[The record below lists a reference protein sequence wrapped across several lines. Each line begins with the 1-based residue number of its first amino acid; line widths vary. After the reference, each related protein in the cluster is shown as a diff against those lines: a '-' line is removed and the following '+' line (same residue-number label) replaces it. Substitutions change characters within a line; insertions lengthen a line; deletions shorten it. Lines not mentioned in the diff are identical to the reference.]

1 MVKQLQKKFII
12 SAMTAVTILLVVLI
26 GGINVFNYL
35 TTSGDNDRLMEM
47 LCYNFE
53 TSTIWNGDSN
63 ADNTQPPQ
71 DANDTRQNTATDT
84 DKSSSQDNPDN
95 QNNPDFQPPQDNG
108 TKPPDDKKNG
118 DFGKHDKDA
127 IKSARYAAVALDD
140 KGNIIRT
147 DVTHI
152 SSLTEDE
159 VTAITQALK
168 STASGTGNYNGYLY
182 RISDAKRVSG
192 RVIIL
197 LDNSMQ
203 ISSFFTVL
211 FISVGAGI
219 FGWLLMLLLVI
230 LLSKKTIAPVARS
243 IEKQKQFVTN
253 AGHEIKTPLA
263 IILANTDAMELHNG
277 ENKWSRNIRAQT
289 LRLSGLMQNLLM
301 LAKMDENSAKL
312 PMCGFDISTAAED
325 TVNAFI
331 EPAALKGVMIEQNI
345 QKGLQLNGNR
355 DSIIQLMTVLLDNAV
370 KYTESGGTI
379 RAKLSGNE
387 KNITLSIANTCEP
400 IDHPEKLFDRFYR
413 GDSARTQKN
422 GGYGIGLS
430 VAQAIAELH
439 KGSITAENVS
449 VNADETGTP
458 SPADTDKSTSSM
470 LKFTV
475 KI

>member
-12 SAMTAVTILLVVLI
+12 SAMLAVTILLVVLI

-47 LCYNFE
+47 LCYSFE
-53 TSTIWNGDSN
+53 TSTKWNADTT
-63 ADNTQPPQ
+63 DNTQPPQ
-71 DANDTRQNTATDT
+71 SINGTQQNTAADI
-84 DKSSSQDNPDN
+84 SGS
-95 QNNPDFQPPQDNG
+95 QNNPDFPPQDNG
-108 TKPPDDKKNG
+108 TKPPDDKKNNG
-118 DFGKHDKDA
+118 FGRHDKNAVD
-127 IKSARYAAVALDD
+127 SARYAAVAID
-140 KGNIIRT
+140 KNGNIIRT

-159 VTAITQALK
+159 AAAITEALK
-168 STASGTGNYNGYLY
+168 NNASGTGTYSGFLY
-182 RISDAKRVSG
+182 RISETKRAEG
-192 RVIIL
+192 KVIIL
-197 LDNSMQ
+197 LDNGMQ

-219 FGWLLMLLLVI
+219 FGWLMMLLLVI
-230 LLSKKTIAPVARS
+230 LLSRKTIAPVARS

-277 ENKWSRNIRAQT
+277 ENKWSKNIRAQT

-301 LAKMDENSAKL
+301 LAKMDESSTKL
-312 PMCGFDISTAAED
+312 PMCEFDISTAAED
-325 TVNAFI
+325 TVGAFI
-331 EPAALKGVMIEQNI
+331 EPAALKGIMIEQDI
-345 QKGLQLNGNR
+345 KKGIRLSGNR
-355 DSIIQLMTVLLDNAV
+355 DSIVQLMTVLLDNAV
-370 KYTESGGTI
+370 KYTESGGVI
-379 RAKLSGNE
+379 RAELYGSE

-449 VNADETGTP
+449 AYASESRTDTADKQNTN
-458 SPADTDKSTSSM
+458 M
-470 LKFTV
+470 LMFTV

>member
-12 SAMTAVTILLVVLI
+12 SAMLAVTILLVVLI

-47 LCYNFE
+47 LCYSFE
-53 TSTIWNGDSN
+53 TSTKWNADTT
-63 ADNTQPPQ
+63 DNTQPPQ
-71 DANDTRQNTATDT
+71 SINGTQQNTTGV
-84 DKSSSQDNPDN
+84 SGN
-95 QNNPDFQPPQDNG
+95 QNNPDFPPQDNG
-108 TKPPDDKKNG
+108 TKPPDDKKNNG
-118 DFGKHDKDA
+118 FGRHDKNAVD
-127 IKSARYAAVALDD
+127 SARYAAVAID
-140 KGNIIRT
+140 KNGNIIRT

-159 VTAITQALK
+159 ATAITEALK
-168 STASGTGNYNGYLY
+168 NTAAETGTYSGFQY
-182 RISDAKRVSG
+182 RISETKRAEG
-192 RVIIL
+192 KVIIL
-197 LDNSMQ
+197 LDNGMQ

-219 FGWLLMLLLVI
+219 FGWLMMLLLVI
-230 LLSKKTIAPVARS
+230 LLSRKTIAPVARS

-277 ENKWSRNIRAQT
+277 ENKWSKNIRAQT

-301 LAKMDENSAKL
+301 LAKMDESSTKL
-312 PMCGFDISTAAED
+312 PMCEFDISTAAED
-325 TVNAFI
+325 TVGAFI
-331 EPAALKGVMIEQNI
+331 EPAALKGIMIEQNI
-345 QKGLQLNGNR
+345 KKGIRLSGNR
-355 DSIIQLMTVLLDNAV
+355 DSIVQLMTVLLDNAV
-370 KYTESGGTI
+370 KYTESGGVI
-379 RAKLSGNE
+379 RAELYGNE

-449 VNADETGTP
+449 ATVSESRTDT
-458 SPADTDKSTSSM
+458 TDKQNTNM
-470 LKFTV
+470 LMFTV

>member
-1 MVKQLQKKFII
+1 
-12 SAMTAVTILLVVLI
+12 MTAVTILLVVLI

-47 LCYNFE
+47 LGNSFE
-53 TSTIWNGDSN
+53 ASTMWNGNDTS
-63 ADNTQPPQ
+63 DNTQPPQ
-71 DANDTRQNTATDT
+71 DTNDTQQNTATDT
-84 DKSSSQDNPDN
+84 ATSGN
-95 QNNPDFQPPQDNG
+95 QNDPDFQPPQNNG
-108 TKPPDDKKNG
+108 AKPPDDKKNG

-127 IKSARYAAVALDD
+127 LKSARYAAAALSSD
-140 KGNIIRT
+140 GNILRT

-159 VTAITQALK
+159 VTAITEALK
-168 STASGTGNYNGYLY
+168 NTAEGTGSYNGYLY
-182 RISDAKRVSG
+182 RISNSVRTGG
-192 RVIIL
+192 RIIIL

-230 LLSKKTIAPVARS
+230 LLSKKTITPVARS

-277 ENKWSRNIRAQT
+277 ENKWSKNIRAQT

-301 LAKMDENSAKL
+301 LAKMDESSAKL
-312 PMCGFDISTAAED
+312 TMCGFDISTAAED

-331 EPAALKGVMIEQNI
+331 EPAALKGVMIEQDI
-345 QKGLQLNGNR
+345 QKGLNLNGNR

-387 KNITLSIANTCEP
+387 KNITLSMANTCEP

-430 VAQAIAELH
+430 VAQAIVELH
-439 KGSITAENVS
+439 KGTITAENIT
-449 VNADETGTP
+449 DT
-458 SPADTDKSTSSM
+458 SPDNPDIDTDNM
-470 LKFTV
+470 LMFTV

>member
-12 SAMTAVTILLVVLI
+12 SAMLAVTILLVVLI

-47 LCYNFE
+47 LCYSFE
-53 TSTIWNGDSN
+53 TSTKWNADTT
-63 ADNTQPPQ
+63 DNTQPPQ
-71 DANDTRQNTATDT
+71 SINGTQQNTAADI
-84 DKSSSQDNPDN
+84 SGN
-95 QNNPDFQPPQDNG
+95 QNNPDFPPQDNG
-108 TKPPDDKKNG
+108 TKPPDDKKNNG
-118 DFGKHDKDA
+118 FGRHDKNAVD
-127 IKSARYAAVALDD
+127 SARYAAVAID
-140 KGNIIRT
+140 KNGNIIRT

-152 SSLTEDE
+152 SSLTEE
-159 VTAITQALK
+159 EATAITEALK
-168 STASGTGNYNGYLY
+168 NTASGTGTYSGFLY
-182 RISDAKRVSG
+182 RISETKRAEG
-192 RVIIL
+192 KVIIL
-197 LDNSMQ
+197 LDNGMQ

-219 FGWLLMLLLVI
+219 FGWLMMLLLVI
-230 LLSKKTIAPVARS
+230 LLSRKTIAPVARS

-277 ENKWSRNIRAQT
+277 ENKWSKNIRAQT

-301 LAKMDENSAKL
+301 LAKMDESSTKL
-312 PMCGFDISTAAED
+312 PMCEFDISTAAED
-325 TVNAFI
+325 TVGAFI
-331 EPAALKGVMIEQNI
+331 EPAALKGIMIEQNI
-345 QKGLQLNGNR
+345 KKGIRLSGNR
-355 DSIIQLMTVLLDNAV
+355 DSIVQLMTVLLDNAV
-370 KYTESGGTI
+370 KYTESGGVI
-379 RAKLSGNE
+379 RAELYGNE

-449 VNADETGTP
+449 ATVSESHTDT
-458 SPADTDKSTSSM
+458 TDKQNTNM
-470 LKFTV
+470 LMFTV

>member
-12 SAMTAVTILLVVLI
+12 SAMLAVTILLVVLI

-35 TTSGDNDRLMEM
+35 TTSNDNDRLMEM
-47 LCYNFE
+47 LGNSFE
-53 TSTIWNGDSN
+53 NSTMWNADTT
-63 ADNTQPPQ
+63 DNTQPPQ
-71 DANDTRQNTATDT
+71 SITGTQQNTADA
-84 DKSSSQDNPDN
+84 SGN
-95 QNNPDFQPPQDNG
+95 QNDTGFPPQDNG
-108 TKPPDDKKNG
+108 TKPPDDKKNNG
-118 DFGKHDKDA
+118 FGRHDKNALD
-127 IKSARYAAVALDD
+127 SARYAAVAID
-140 KGNIIRT
+140 KNGNIIRT

-159 VTAITQALK
+159 ATAITEALK
-168 STASGTGNYNGYLY
+168 NSASGTGAYSGYLY
-182 RISDAKRVSG
+182 RISDTRTGG
-192 RVIIL
+192 RIIIL
-197 LDNSMQ
+197 LDNGMQ

-277 ENKWSRNIRAQT
+277 ENKWSKNIRAQT

-301 LAKMDENSAKL
+301 LAKMDESSAKL
-312 PMCGFDISTAAED
+312 PMCEFDISTAAED
-325 TVNAFI
+325 TVSAFI
-331 EPAALKGVMIEQNI
+331 EPAALKGVMIEQDI

-355 DSIIQLMTVLLDNAV
+355 DSMVQLMTVLLDNAV
-370 KYTESGGTI
+370 KYTVSGGMI

-439 KGSITAENVS
+439 KGSITAENIADVS
-449 VNADETGTP
+449 PNNPDI
-458 SPADTDKSTSSM
+458 DTM
-470 LKFTV
+470 IMFTV

>member
-12 SAMTAVTILLVVLI
+12 SAMLAVTILLVVLI

-47 LCYNFE
+47 LCYSFE
-53 TSTIWNGDSN
+53 TSTKWNADTT
-63 ADNTQPPQ
+63 DNTQPPQ
-71 DANDTRQNTATDT
+71 SINGTQQNTTGV
-84 DKSSSQDNPDN
+84 SGN
-95 QNNPDFQPPQDNG
+95 QNNPDFPPQDNG
-108 TKPPDDKKNG
+108 TKPPDDKKNNG
-118 DFGKHDKDA
+118 FGRHDKNAVD
-127 IKSARYAAVALDD
+127 SARYAAVAID
-140 KGNIIRT
+140 KNGNIIRT

-159 VTAITQALK
+159 ATAITEALK
-168 STASGTGNYNGYLY
+168 NTAAGTGTYSGFQY
-182 RISDAKRVSG
+182 RISETKRAEG
-192 RVIIL
+192 KVIIL
-197 LDNSMQ
+197 LDNGMQ

-219 FGWLLMLLLVI
+219 FGWLMMLLLVI
-230 LLSKKTIAPVARS
+230 LLSRKTIAPVARS

-277 ENKWSRNIRAQT
+277 ENKWSKNIRAQT

-301 LAKMDENSAKL
+301 LAKMDESSTKL
-312 PMCGFDISTAAED
+312 PMCEFDISTAAED
-325 TVNAFI
+325 TVGAFI
-331 EPAALKGVMIEQNI
+331 EPAALKGIMIEQDI
-345 QKGLQLNGNR
+345 KKGIRLSGNR
-355 DSIIQLMTVLLDNAV
+355 DSIVQLMTVLLDNAV
-370 KYTESGGTI
+370 KYTESGGVI
-379 RAKLSGNE
+379 RAELYGNE

-430 VAQAIAELH
+430 VAQAIAELR

-449 VNADETGTP
+449 ATVSESRTDT
-458 SPADTDKSTSSM
+458 TDKQNTNM
-470 LKFTV
+470 LMFTV

>member
-12 SAMTAVTILLVVLI
+12 SAMLAVTILLVVLI

-35 TTSGDNDRLMEM
+35 TTSNDNDRLMEM
-47 LCYNFE
+47 LGNSFE
-53 TSTIWNGDSN
+53 NSTMRN
-63 ADNTQPPQ
+63 ADTTDNTQPPQ
-71 DANDTRQNTATDT
+71 SITGTQQNTADA
-84 DKSSSQDNPDN
+84 SGN
-95 QNNPDFQPPQDNG
+95 QNDTGFPPQDNG
-108 TKPPDDKKNG
+108 TKPPDDKKNNG
-118 DFGKHDKDA
+118 FGRHDKNAVD
-127 IKSARYAAVALDD
+127 SARYAAVAID
-140 KGNIIRT
+140 KNGNIIRT

-152 SSLTEDE
+152 SSLTEE
-159 VTAITQALK
+159 EATAITEALK
-168 STASGTGNYNGYLY
+168 NTASGTGSYSGYLY
-182 RISDAKRVSG
+182 RISDTRTGG
-192 RVIIL
+192 RIIIL
-197 LDNSMQ
+197 LDNGMQ

-277 ENKWSRNIRAQT
+277 ENKWSKNIRAQT

-312 PMCGFDISTAAED
+312 PMCSFDISTAAED
-325 TVNAFI
+325 TVSAFI
-331 EPAALKGVMIEQNI
+331 EPAALKGVMIEQDI

-355 DSIIQLMTVLLDNAV
+355 DSIVQLMTVLLDNAV
-370 KYTESGGTI
+370 KYTVSGGMI

-430 VAQAIAELH
+430 VALAIAELH
-439 KGSITAENVS
+439 KGTITAENVS
-449 VNADETGTP
+449 VNTDETDTNY
-458 SPADTDKSTSSM
+458 PADADKSTSNLLM
-470 LKFTV
+470 FTFRL
-475 KI
+475 

>member
-12 SAMTAVTILLVVLI
+12 SAMLAVTILLVVLI

-47 LCYNFE
+47 LCYSFE
-53 TSTIWNGDSN
+53 TSTKWN
-63 ADNTQPPQ
+63 ADTTDNAQPPQ
-71 DANDTRQNTATDT
+71 SINGTHQNTTDA
-84 DKSSSQDNPDN
+84 SGS
-95 QNNPDFQPPQDNG
+95 QNNPDFPPQDNG
-108 TKPPDDKKNG
+108 TKPPDDKKNNS
-118 DFGKHDKDA
+118 FGRHDKNAVD
-127 IKSARYAAVALDD
+127 SARYAAVAID
-140 KGNIIRT
+140 KNGNIIRT

-159 VTAITQALK
+159 ATAITEALK
-168 STASGTGNYNGYLY
+168 NTAAGTGTYSGFQY
-182 RISDAKRVSG
+182 RISETKRAEG
-192 RVIIL
+192 KVIIL
-197 LDNSMQ
+197 LDNGMQ

-219 FGWLLMLLLVI
+219 FGWLMMLLLVI
-230 LLSKKTIAPVARS
+230 LLSRKTIAPVARS

-277 ENKWSRNIRAQT
+277 ENKWSKNIRAQT

-301 LAKMDENSAKL
+301 LAKMDESSTKL
-312 PMCGFDISTAAED
+312 PMCEFDISTAAED
-325 TVNAFI
+325 TVGAFI
-331 EPAALKGVMIEQNI
+331 EPAALKGIMIEQNI
-345 QKGLQLNGNR
+345 KKGIRLSGNR
-355 DSIIQLMTVLLDNAV
+355 DSIVQLMTVLLDNAV
-370 KYTESGGTI
+370 KYTESGGVI
-379 RAKLSGNE
+379 RAELYGNE

-449 VNADETGTP
+449 ASASESRTDTADKQNTN
-458 SPADTDKSTSSM
+458 M
-470 LKFTV
+470 LMFTV

>member
-12 SAMTAVTILLVVLI
+12 SAMLAVTILLVVLI

-47 LCYNFE
+47 LCYSFE
-53 TSTIWNGDSN
+53 TSTKWNADTT
-63 ADNTQPPQ
+63 DNTQPPQ
-71 DANDTRQNTATDT
+71 SINGTQQNTAADI
-84 DKSSSQDNPDN
+84 SGS
-95 QNNPDFQPPQDNG
+95 QNNPDFPPQDNG
-108 TKPPDDKKNG
+108 IKPPDDKKNNG
-118 DFGKHDKDA
+118 FGRHDKNAVD
-127 IKSARYAAVALDD
+127 SARYAAVAID
-140 KGNIIRT
+140 KNGNIIRT

-152 SSLTEDE
+152 SSLTEE
-159 VTAITQALK
+159 EAAAITEALK
-168 STASGTGNYNGYLY
+168 NTASGTGTYSGFQY
-182 RISDAKRVSG
+182 RISETKRAEG
-192 RVIIL
+192 KVIIL

-219 FGWLLMLLLVI
+219 FGWLMMLLLVI
-230 LLSKKTIAPVARS
+230 LLSRKTIAPVARS

-277 ENKWSRNIRAQT
+277 ENKWSKNIRAQT

-301 LAKMDENSAKL
+301 LAKMDESSTKL
-312 PMCGFDISTAAED
+312 PMCEFDISTAAED
-325 TVNAFI
+325 TVGAFI
-331 EPAALKGVMIEQNI
+331 EPAALKDIMIEQDI
-345 QKGLQLNGNR
+345 KKGIRLSGNR
-355 DSIIQLMTVLLDNAV
+355 DSIVQLMTVLLDNAV
-370 KYTESGGTI
+370 KYTESGGVI
-379 RAKLSGNE
+379 RAELYGSE

-449 VNADETGTP
+449 ATASESRTDT
-458 SPADTDKSTSSM
+458 TDKQNTNM
-470 LKFTV
+470 LMFTV

>member
-35 TTSGDNDRLMEM
+35 TTSNDNDRLMEM
-47 LCYNFE
+47 LCYSFE
-53 TSTIWNGDSN
+53 TSTKWNADTT
-63 ADNTQPPQ
+63 DNTQPTQ
-71 DANDTRQNTATDT
+71 SINGTQQNTTDASGNQNDT
-84 DKSSSQDNPDN
+84 
-95 QNNPDFQPPQDNG
+95 DFPPQDNG
-108 TKPPDDKKNG
+108 TKPPDDKKNNG
-118 DFGKHDKDA
+118 FGRHDKNAVD
-127 IKSARYAAVALDD
+127 SARYAAVAID
-140 KGNIIRT
+140 KNGNIIRT

-152 SSLTEDE
+152 SSLTEE
-159 VTAITQALK
+159 EATAITEALK
-168 STASGTGNYNGYLY
+168 NTTSGTGTYSGFLY
-182 RISDAKRVSG
+182 RISEAKRAEG
-192 RVIIL
+192 KVIIL
-197 LDNSMQ
+197 LDNGMQ

-219 FGWLLMLLLVI
+219 FGWLMMLLLVI
-230 LLSKKTIAPVARS
+230 LLSRKTIAPVARS

-277 ENKWSRNIRAQT
+277 ENKWSKNIRAQT

-301 LAKMDENSAKL
+301 LAKMDESSTKL
-312 PMCGFDISTAAED
+312 PMCEFDISTAAED
-325 TVNAFI
+325 TVGAFI
-331 EPAALKGVMIEQNI
+331 EPAALKGIMIEQDI
-345 QKGLQLNGNR
+345 KKGIRLSGNR
-355 DSIIQLMTVLLDNAV
+355 DSIVQLMTVLLDNAV
-370 KYTESGGTI
+370 KYTESGGVI
-379 RAKLSGNE
+379 RAGLYGSE

-449 VNADETGTP
+449 ASATE
-458 SPADTDKSTSSM
+458 SRADTTDKQNTNM
-470 LKFTV
+470 LMFTV

>member
-12 SAMTAVTILLVVLI
+12 SAMLAVTILLVVLI

-47 LCYNFE
+47 LCYSFE
-53 TSTIWNGDSN
+53 TSTKWNADTT
-63 ADNTQPPQ
+63 DNTQPPQ
-71 DANDTRQNTATDT
+71 SINGTQQNTAADI
-84 DKSSSQDNPDN
+84 SGS
-95 QNNPDFQPPQDNG
+95 QNNPDFPPQDNG
-108 TKPPDDKKNG
+108 TKPPDDKKNNG
-118 DFGKHDKDA
+118 FGRHDKNAVD
-127 IKSARYAAVALDD
+127 SARYAAVAID
-140 KGNIIRT
+140 KNGNIIRT

-159 VTAITQALK
+159 AAAITEALK
-168 STASGTGNYNGYLY
+168 NNASGTGTYSGFLY
-182 RISDAKRVSG
+182 RISETKRAEG
-192 RVIIL
+192 KVIIL
-197 LDNSMQ
+197 LDNGMQ

-219 FGWLLMLLLVI
+219 FGWLMMLLLVI
-230 LLSKKTIAPVARS
+230 LLSRKTIAPVARS

-277 ENKWSRNIRAQT
+277 ENKWSKNIRAQT

-301 LAKMDENSAKL
+301 LAKMDESSTKL
-312 PMCGFDISTAAED
+312 PMCEFDISTAAED
-325 TVNAFI
+325 TVGAFI
-331 EPAALKGVMIEQNI
+331 EPAALKGIMIEQDI
-345 QKGLQLNGNR
+345 KKGIRLSGNR
-355 DSIIQLMTVLLDNAV
+355 GSIVQLMTVLLDNAV
-370 KYTESGGTI
+370 KYTESGGVI
-379 RAKLSGNE
+379 RAELYGSE

-449 VNADETGTP
+449 ASASESRTDTADKQNTN
-458 SPADTDKSTSSM
+458 M
-470 LKFTV
+470 LMFTV

>member
-12 SAMTAVTILLVVLI
+12 SAMLAVTILLVVLI

-47 LCYNFE
+47 LCYSFE
-53 TSTIWNGDSN
+53 TSTKWNIDTT
-63 ADNTQPPQ
+63 DNTQPPQ
-71 DANDTRQNTATDT
+71 SINGTQQNTADA
-84 DKSSSQDNPDN
+84 SGN
-95 QNNPDFQPPQDNG
+95 QNNPDFPPQDNG
-108 TKPPDDKKNG
+108 TKPPDDKKNNG
-118 DFGKHDKDA
+118 FGRHDKNAVD
-127 IKSARYAAVALDD
+127 SARYAAVAID
-140 KGNIIRT
+140 KNGNIIRT

-159 VTAITQALK
+159 VTAITEALK
-168 STASGTGNYNGYLY
+168 NTASGTGTYSGFLY
-182 RISDAKRVSG
+182 RISETKRAEG
-192 RVIIL
+192 KVIIL
-197 LDNSMQ
+197 LDNGMQ

-219 FGWLLMLLLVI
+219 FGWLMMLLLVI
-230 LLSKKTIAPVARS
+230 LLSRKTIAPVARS

-277 ENKWSRNIRAQT
+277 ENKWSKNIRAQT

-301 LAKMDENSAKL
+301 LAKMDESSTKL
-312 PMCGFDISTAAED
+312 PMCEFDISTAAED
-325 TVNAFI
+325 TVGAFI
-331 EPAALKGVMIEQNI
+331 EPAALKGIMIEQNI
-345 QKGLQLNGNR
+345 KKGIRLSGNR
-355 DSIIQLMTVLLDNAV
+355 DSIVQLMTVLLDNAV
-370 KYTESGGTI
+370 KYTESGGVI
-379 RAKLSGNE
+379 RAELYGSE

-449 VNADETGTP
+449 ASATEPRTDTADKQNTN
-458 SPADTDKSTSSM
+458 M
-470 LKFTV
+470 LMFTV

>member
-47 LCYNFE
+47 LCYSFE
-53 TSTIWNGDSN
+53 SSTMWNGDSTS
-63 ADNTQPPQ
+63 DSTQPPQ
-71 DANDTRQNTATDT
+71 DLSGTQQNTADTDT
-84 DKSSSQDNPDN
+84 SDVQDNPDN
-95 QNNPDFQPPQDNG
+95 QGSPDVQPPQDDG

-127 IKSARYAAVALDD
+127 VKSARYAAIALDGD
-140 KGNIIRT
+140 GNIIRT

-159 VTAITQALK
+159 VTAIAQTLK
-168 STASGTGNYNGYLY
+168 DTASGTGSYNGYLY

-192 RVIIL
+192 KVIIL
-197 LDNSMQ
+197 LDNGMQ

-277 ENKWSRNIRAQT
+277 ENKWSKNIRAQT

-301 LAKMDENSAKL
+301 LAKMDESSAKL
-312 PMCGFDISTAAED
+312 PMCSFDISTAADD

-331 EPAALKGVMIEQNI
+331 EPAALKGVMIEQDI
-345 QKGLQLNGNR
+345 QKGLNLNGNR

-370 KYTESGGTI
+370 KYTESGGI
-379 RAKLSGNE
+379 IKAKLSGNE

-439 KGSITAENVS
+439 KGTITAENIPVS
-449 VNADETGTP
+449 TETDP
-458 SPADTDKSTSSM
+458 SSPAGSADKSSSNM
-470 LKFTV
+470 LMFTV

>member
-35 TTSGDNDRLMEM
+35 TTSNDNDRLMEM
-47 LCYNFE
+47 LCYSFE
-53 TSTIWNGDSN
+53 TSTKWNAN
-63 ADNTQPPQ
+63 ITDNTQPPQ
-71 DANDTRQNTATDT
+71 SINSTQQNTTDATGNQNDTG
-84 DKSSSQDNPDN
+84 
-95 QNNPDFQPPQDNG
+95 FVPQDNG
-108 TKPPDDKKNG
+108 TKPPDDKKNNG
-118 DFGKHDKDA
+118 FGRHDKTAVD
-127 IKSARYAAVALDD
+127 SARYAAVAID
-140 KGNIIRT
+140 KNGNIIRT

-152 SSLTEDE
+152 SSLTEE
-159 VTAITQALK
+159 EATAITEALK
-168 STASGTGNYNGYLY
+168 NTASGTGTYNGFLY
-182 RISDAKRVSG
+182 RISETKRADG
-192 RVIIL
+192 KVIIL
-197 LDNSMQ
+197 LDNGMQ

-211 FISVGAGI
+211 FISAGAGI

-301 LAKMDENSAKL
+301 LAKMDESSAKL
-312 PMCGFDISTAAED
+312 PMCSFDISTAAED

-331 EPAALKGVMIEQNI
+331 EPAALKGVMIEQDI

-355 DSIIQLMTVLLDNAV
+355 DSIVQLMTVLLDNAV

-379 RAKLSGNE
+379 SAKLSGND
-387 KNITLSIANTCEP
+387 KNIALSIANTCEP

-439 KGSITAENVS
+439 KGTITAENI
-449 VNADETGTP
+449 TGT
-458 SPADTDKSTSSM
+458 SPDNPDINTDNM
-470 LKFTV
+470 LMFTV

>member
-12 SAMTAVTILLVVLI
+12 SAMLAVTILLVVLI

-35 TTSGDNDRLMEM
+35 TTSNDNDRLMEM
-47 LCYNFE
+47 LCYSFE
-53 TSTIWNGDSN
+53 TSTKWNADTT
-63 ADNTQPPQ
+63 DNTQSPQ
-71 DANDTRQNTATDT
+71 SINGTQKNTAADI
-84 DKSSSQDNPDN
+84 SGS
-95 QNNPDFQPPQDNG
+95 QNNPDFPPQDNG
-108 TKPPDDKKNG
+108 TKPPDDKKNNG
-118 DFGKHDKDA
+118 FGRHDKNAVD
-127 IKSARYAAVALDD
+127 SARYAAVAID
-140 KGNIIRT
+140 KNGNIIRT

-159 VTAITQALK
+159 VTAITEALK
-168 STASGTGNYNGYLY
+168 NTASGTGTYSGFLY
-182 RISDAKRVSG
+182 RISETKRAEG
-192 RVIIL
+192 KVIIL
-197 LDNSMQ
+197 LDNGMQ

-277 ENKWSRNIRAQT
+277 ENKWSKNIRAQT

-301 LAKMDENSAKL
+301 LAKMDESSAKL
-312 PMCGFDISTAAED
+312 PMCSFDISTAAED

-331 EPAALKGVMIEQNI
+331 EPAALKGVMIEQDI

-355 DSIIQLMTVLLDNAV
+355 DSIVQLMTVLLDNAV
-370 KYTESGGTI
+370 KYTESGGMI
-379 RAKLSGNE
+379 RAKLSGND
-387 KNITLSIANTCEP
+387 KNIALSIANTCEP

-439 KGSITAENVS
+439 KGTITAENIT
-449 VNADETGTP
+449 DT
-458 SPADTDKSTSSM
+458 SPDNPDINTDNM
-470 LKFTV
+470 LMFTV

>member
-35 TTSGDNDRLMEM
+35 TTSGDNDKLMEM
-47 LCYNFE
+47 LCYSFE
-53 TSTIWNGDSN
+53 TSTMWNGDSVS
-63 ADNTQPPQ
+63 DNTRPPQ
-71 DANDTRQNTATDT
+71 DD
-84 DKSSSQDNPDN
+84 
-95 QNNPDFQPPQDNG
+95 G

-127 IKSARYAAVALDD
+127 VKSARYAAIALDGN
-140 KGNIIRT
+140 GNITRT

-159 VTAITQALK
+159 VTSIAQTLK
-168 STASGTGNYNGYLY
+168 DTASGTGSYNGYLY
-182 RISDAKRVSG
+182 RISDTKRVNG
-192 RVIIL
+192 KVIIL
-197 LDNSMQ
+197 LDNGMQ

-277 ENKWSRNIRAQT
+277 ENKWSKNIRAQT

-312 PMCGFDISTAAED
+312 PMCSFDISTAADD

-331 EPAALKGVMIEQNI
+331 EPAALKGVMIEQDI
-345 QKGLQLNGNR
+345 QKDLSLNGNR

-370 KYTESGGTI
+370 KYTESGGI
-379 RAKLSGNE
+379 IKAKLSGNE

-439 KGSITAENVS
+439 KGTITAENIHIS
-449 VNADETGTP
+449 TQ
-458 SPADTDKSTSSM
+458 TDLTSSAGSVGRSSSNM
-470 LKFTV
+470 LMFTV

>member
-12 SAMTAVTILLVVLI
+12 SAMLAVTILLVVLI

-47 LCYNFE
+47 LCYSFE
-53 TSTIWNGDSN
+53 TSTKWNADTT
-63 ADNTQPPQ
+63 DNTQPPQ
-71 DANDTRQNTATDT
+71 SINGTQQNTTGV
-84 DKSSSQDNPDN
+84 SGN
-95 QNNPDFQPPQDNG
+95 QNNPDFPPQDNG
-108 TKPPDDKKNG
+108 TKPPDDKKNNG
-118 DFGKHDKDA
+118 FGRHDKNAVD
-127 IKSARYAAVALDD
+127 SARYAAVAID
-140 KGNIIRT
+140 KNGNIIRT

-159 VTAITQALK
+159 ATAITEALK
-168 STASGTGNYNGYLY
+168 NTAAGTGTYSGFLY
-182 RISDAKRVSG
+182 RISETKRAEG
-192 RVIIL
+192 KVIIL
-197 LDNSMQ
+197 LDNGMQ

-219 FGWLLMLLLVI
+219 FGWLMMLLLVI
-230 LLSKKTIAPVARS
+230 LLSRKTIAPVARS

-277 ENKWSRNIRAQT
+277 ENKWSKNIRAQT

-301 LAKMDENSAKL
+301 LAKMDESSTKL
-312 PMCGFDISTAAED
+312 PMCEFDISTAAED
-325 TVNAFI
+325 TVSAFI
-331 EPAALKGVMIEQNI
+331 EPAALKGIMIEQNTK
-345 QKGLQLNGNR
+345 KGIRLSGNR
-355 DSIIQLMTVLLDNAV
+355 DSIVQLMTVLLDNAV
-370 KYTESGGTI
+370 KYTESGGVI
-379 RAKLSGNE
+379 RAELYGSE

-449 VNADETGTP
+449 ATASEAHTDT
-458 SPADTDKSTSSM
+458 TDKQNTNM
-470 LKFTV
+470 LMFTI

>member
-12 SAMTAVTILLVVLI
+12 SAMLAVTILLVVLI

-47 LCYNFE
+47 LCYSFE
-53 TSTIWNGDSN
+53 TSTKWNADTT
-63 ADNTQPPQ
+63 DNTQPPQ
-71 DANDTRQNTATDT
+71 SINGTQQNTTDA
-84 DKSSSQDNPDN
+84 SGN
-95 QNNPDFQPPQDNG
+95 QNNPDFPPQDNG
-108 TKPPDDKKNG
+108 TKPPDDKKNNG
-118 DFGKHDKDA
+118 FGRHDKNAVD
-127 IKSARYAAVALDD
+127 SARYAAVAID
-140 KGNIIRT
+140 KNGNIIST

-152 SSLTEDE
+152 SSLTEE
-159 VTAITQALK
+159 EATAITEALK
-168 STASGTGNYNGYLY
+168 NTASGTGTYSGFQY
-182 RISDAKRVSG
+182 RISETKRAEG
-192 RVIIL
+192 KVIIL
-197 LDNSMQ
+197 LDNGMQ

-219 FGWLLMLLLVI
+219 FGWLMMLLLVI
-230 LLSKKTIAPVARS
+230 LLSRKTIAPVARS

-277 ENKWSRNIRAQT
+277 ENKWSKNIRAQT

-301 LAKMDENSAKL
+301 LAKMDESSTKL
-312 PMCGFDISTAAED
+312 PMCEFDISTAAED
-325 TVNAFI
+325 TVGAFI
-331 EPAALKGVMIEQNI
+331 EPAALKGIMIEQDI
-345 QKGLQLNGNR
+345 KKGIRLSGNR
-355 DSIIQLMTVLLDNAV
+355 DSIVQLMTVLLDNAV
-370 KYTESGGTI
+370 KYTESGGVI
-379 RAKLSGNE
+379 RAELYGSE

-449 VNADETGTP
+449 ASASESRT
-458 SPADTDKSTSSM
+458 DTTNKQNTNM
-470 LKFTV
+470 LMFTV

>member
-12 SAMTAVTILLVVLI
+12 SAMLAVTILLVVLI
-26 GGINVFNYL
+26 GGINIFNHL
-35 TTSGDNDRLMEM
+35 TTSNDNDRLMEM
-47 LCYNFE
+47 LGNSFE
-53 TSTIWNGDSN
+53 NSTMWNADTT
-63 ADNTQPPQ
+63 DNTQPPQ
-71 DANDTRQNTATDT
+71 RITGTQQNTADA
-84 DKSSSQDNPDN
+84 SGN
-95 QNNPDFQPPQDNG
+95 QNDTGFPPQDDG
-108 TKPPDDKKNG
+108 TKPPDDKKNNG
-118 DFGKHDKDA
+118 FGRHDKNA
-127 IKSARYAAVALDD
+127 VNSARYAAVAID
-140 KGNIIRT
+140 KNGNIIRT

-159 VTAITQALK
+159 ATAITEALK
-168 STASGTGNYNGYLY
+168 NNASGTGAYSGYLY
-182 RISDAKRVSG
+182 RISDTRTGG
-192 RVIIL
+192 RIIIL
-197 LDNSMQ
+197 LDNGMQ

-277 ENKWSRNIRAQT
+277 ENKWSKNIRAQT

-301 LAKMDENSAKL
+301 LAKMDESSAKL
-312 PMCGFDISTAAED
+312 PMCEFDISTAAED
-325 TVNAFI
+325 TVSAFI
-331 EPAALKGVMIEQNI
+331 EPAALKGVMIEQDI

-355 DSIIQLMTVLLDNAV
+355 DSMVQLMTVLLDNAV
-370 KYTESGGTI
+370 KYTVSGGMI

-430 VAQAIAELH
+430 VALAIAELH
-439 KGSITAENVS
+439 KGSITAENITDVS
-449 VNADETGTP
+449 PNNPDI
-458 SPADTDKSTSSM
+458 DTM
-470 LKFTV
+470 IMFTV

>member
-12 SAMTAVTILLVVLI
+12 SAMLAVTILLVVLI

-47 LCYNFE
+47 LCYSFE
-53 TSTIWNGDSN
+53 TSTKWNADTT
-63 ADNTQPPQ
+63 DNTQPPQ
-71 DANDTRQNTATDT
+71 SINGTQQNTADA
-84 DKSSSQDNPDN
+84 SGN
-95 QNNPDFQPPQDNG
+95 QNNPDFPPQDNG
-108 TKPPDDKKNG
+108 TKPPDDKKNNG
-118 DFGKHDKDA
+118 FGRHDKNAVD
-127 IKSARYAAVALDD
+127 SARYAAVAID
-140 KGNIIRT
+140 KNGNIIRT

-159 VTAITQALK
+159 AAAITEALK
-168 STASGTGNYNGYLY
+168 NTASGTGTYSGFLY
-182 RISDAKRVSG
+182 RISETKRAEG
-192 RVIIL
+192 KVIIL
-197 LDNSMQ
+197 LDNGMQ

-219 FGWLLMLLLVI
+219 FGWLMMLLLVI
-230 LLSKKTIAPVARS
+230 LLSRKTIAPVARS

-277 ENKWSRNIRAQT
+277 ENKWSKNIRAQT

-301 LAKMDENSAKL
+301 LAKMDESSTKL
-312 PMCGFDISTAAED
+312 PMCEFDISTAAED
-325 TVNAFI
+325 TVSAFI
-331 EPAALKGVMIEQNI
+331 EPAALKGIMIEQNI
-345 QKGLQLNGNR
+345 KKGIRLSGNR
-355 DSIIQLMTVLLDNAV
+355 DSIVQLMTVLLDNAV
-370 KYTESGGTI
+370 KYTESGGVI
-379 RAKLSGNE
+379 RAELYGNE

-400 IDHPEKLFDRFYR
+400 VDHPEKLFDRFYR

-449 VNADETGTP
+449 ATASEAHTDT
-458 SPADTDKSTSSM
+458 TDKQNTNM
-470 LKFTV
+470 LMFTI

>member
-12 SAMTAVTILLVVLI
+12 SAMLAVTILLVVLI

-35 TTSGDNDRLMEM
+35 TTSNDNDRLMEM
-47 LCYNFE
+47 LCYSFE
-53 TSTIWNGDSN
+53 TSTKWNADTT
-63 ADNTQPPQ
+63 DNTQPPQ
-71 DANDTRQNTATDT
+71 SINDTQKNTAADM
-84 DKSSSQDNPDN
+84 SGS
-95 QNNPDFQPPQDNG
+95 QNNPDFPPQDNG
-108 TKPPDDKKNG
+108 TKPPDDKKNNG
-118 DFGKHDKDA
+118 FGRHDKNAVD
-127 IKSARYAAVALDD
+127 SARYAAVAID
-140 KGNIIRT
+140 KNGNIIRT

-159 VTAITQALK
+159 ATAITEALK
-168 STASGTGNYNGYLY
+168 NNAPGTGTYSGFVY
-182 RISDAKRVSG
+182 RISETKRAEG
-192 RVIIL
+192 KVIIL
-197 LDNSMQ
+197 LDNGMQ

-277 ENKWSRNIRAQT
+277 ENKWSKNIRAQT

-301 LAKMDENSAKL
+301 LAKMDESSAKL
-312 PMCGFDISTAAED
+312 PMCSFDISTAAED

-331 EPAALKGVMIEQNI
+331 EPAALKGVMIEQDI

-355 DSIIQLMTVLLDNAV
+355 DSIVQLMTVLLDNAV
-370 KYTESGGTI
+370 KYTESGGMI
-379 RAKLSGNE
+379 RAKLSGND
-387 KNITLSIANTCEP
+387 KNIALSIANTCEP

-449 VNADETGTP
+449 ATASESRTDT
-458 SPADTDKSTSSM
+458 TDKQNTNM
-470 LKFTV
+470 LMFTFR
-475 KI
+475 I

>member
-12 SAMTAVTILLVVLI
+12 SAMLAVTILLVVLI

-47 LCYNFE
+47 LCYSFE
-53 TSTIWNGDSN
+53 TSTKWN
-63 ADNTQPPQ
+63 ADTT
-71 DANDTRQNTATDT
+71 DA
-84 DKSSSQDNPDN
+84 SGN
-95 QNNPDFQPPQDNG
+95 QNNPDFPPQDNG
-108 TKPPDDKKNG
+108 TKPPDDKKNNG
-118 DFGKHDKDA
+118 FGRHDKNAVD
-127 IKSARYAAVALDD
+127 SARYAAVAID
-140 KGNIIRT
+140 KNGNIIRT

-152 SSLTEDE
+152 SSLTEE
-159 VTAITQALK
+159 EATAITEALK
-168 STASGTGNYNGYLY
+168 NTASGTGTYSGFQY
-182 RISDAKRVSG
+182 RISETKRAEG
-192 RVIIL
+192 KVIIL
-197 LDNSMQ
+197 LDNGMQ

-219 FGWLLMLLLVI
+219 FGWLMMLLLVI
-230 LLSKKTIAPVARS
+230 LLSRKTIAPVARS

-277 ENKWSRNIRAQT
+277 ENKWSKNIRAQT

-301 LAKMDENSAKL
+301 LAKMDESSTKL
-312 PMCGFDISTAAED
+312 PMCEFDISTAAED
-325 TVNAFI
+325 TVGAFI
-331 EPAALKGVMIEQNI
+331 EPAALKGIMIEQNI
-345 QKGLQLNGNR
+345 KKGIRLSGNR
-355 DSIIQLMTVLLDNAV
+355 DSIVQLMTVLLDNAV
-370 KYTESGGTI
+370 KYTESGGVI
-379 RAKLSGNE
+379 RAELYGSE

-439 KGSITAENVS
+439 KGSMTAENVS
-449 VNADETGTP
+449 ASATEPRTDTADKQNTN
-458 SPADTDKSTSSM
+458 M
-470 LKFTV
+470 LMFTV

>member
-12 SAMTAVTILLVVLI
+12 SAMLAVTILLVVLI

-35 TTSGDNDRLMEM
+35 TTSNDNDRLMEM
-47 LCYNFE
+47 LCYSFE
-53 TSTIWNGDSN
+53 TSTKWNADTT
-63 ADNTQPPQ
+63 DNTQSPQ
-71 DANDTRQNTATDT
+71 SINGTQKNTAADI
-84 DKSSSQDNPDN
+84 SGS
-95 QNNPDFQPPQDNG
+95 QNNPDFPPQDNG
-108 TKPPDDKKNG
+108 TKPPDDKKNNG
-118 DFGKHDKDA
+118 IGRHDKNAVD
-127 IKSARYAAVALDD
+127 SARYAAVAID
-140 KGNIIRT
+140 KNGNIIRT

-159 VTAITQALK
+159 VTAITEALK
-168 STASGTGNYNGYLY
+168 NTASGTGTYSGFLY
-182 RISDAKRVSG
+182 RISETKRAEG
-192 RVIIL
+192 KVIIL
-197 LDNSMQ
+197 LDNGMQ

-277 ENKWSRNIRAQT
+277 ENKWSKNIRAQT

-301 LAKMDENSAKL
+301 LAKMDESSAKL
-312 PMCGFDISTAAED
+312 PMCSFDISTAAED

-331 EPAALKGVMIEQNI
+331 EPAALKGVMIEQDI
-345 QKGLQLNGNR
+345 QKGLQLNGNH
-355 DSIIQLMTVLLDNAV
+355 DSIVQLITVLLDNAV
-370 KYTESGGTI
+370 KYTESGGMI
-379 RAKLSGNE
+379 RAKLSGND

-449 VNADETGTP
+449 ATASESRTDT
-458 SPADTDKSTSSM
+458 TDKQNTNM
-470 LKFTV
+470 LMFTFR
-475 KI
+475 I

>member
-12 SAMTAVTILLVVLI
+12 SAMLAVTILLVVLI

-35 TTSGDNDRLMEM
+35 TTSNDNDRLMEM
-47 LCYNFE
+47 LCYSFE
-53 TSTIWNGDSN
+53 TSTKWNADTT
-63 ADNTQPPQ
+63 DNTQPPQ
-71 DANDTRQNTATDT
+71 SINGTQKNTTADI
-84 DKSSSQDNPDN
+84 SGS
-95 QNNPDFQPPQDNG
+95 QNNPDFPPQYNG
-108 TKPPDDKKNG
+108 TKPPDDKKNNG
-118 DFGKHDKDA
+118 FGRHDKNAVD
-127 IKSARYAAVALDD
+127 SARYAAVAID
-140 KGNIIRT
+140 KNGNIIRT

-159 VTAITQALK
+159 VTAITEALK
-168 STASGTGNYNGYLY
+168 NNASGTGTYSSFVY
-182 RISDAKRVSG
+182 RISETKRAEG
-192 RVIIL
+192 KVIIL
-197 LDNSMQ
+197 LDNGMQ

-277 ENKWSRNIRAQT
+277 ENKWSKNIRAQT

-301 LAKMDENSAKL
+301 LAKMDESSAKL
-312 PMCGFDISTAAED
+312 PMCSFDISTAAED

-331 EPAALKGVMIEQNI
+331 EPAALKGVIIEQDI
-345 QKGLQLNGNR
+345 QKGLQLNGNH
-355 DSIIQLMTVLLDNAV
+355 DSIVQLITVLLDNAV
-370 KYTESGGTI
+370 KYTESGGMI
-379 RAKLSGNE
+379 RAKLSGND
-387 KNITLSIANTCEP
+387 KNIALSIANTCEP

-439 KGSITAENVS
+439 KGTITAENVS
-449 VNADETGTP
+449 VNTDETDTNY
-458 SPADTDKSTSSM
+458 PADADKSTSNM
-470 LKFTV
+470 LMFTV

>member
-12 SAMTAVTILLVVLI
+12 SAMLAVTILLVVLI

-47 LCYNFE
+47 LCYSFE
-53 TSTIWNGDSN
+53 TSTKWNADTT
-63 ADNTQPPQ
+63 DNTQPPQ
-71 DANDTRQNTATDT
+71 SINGTQQNTTGV
-84 DKSSSQDNPDN
+84 SGN
-95 QNNPDFQPPQDNG
+95 QNNPDFPPQDNG
-108 TKPPDDKKNG
+108 TKPPDDKKNNG
-118 DFGKHDKDA
+118 FGRHDKNAVD
-127 IKSARYAAVALDD
+127 SARYAAVAID
-140 KGNIIRT
+140 KNGNIIRT

-159 VTAITQALK
+159 ATAITEALK
-168 STASGTGNYNGYLY
+168 NTAAGTGTYSGFQY
-182 RISDAKRVSG
+182 RISETKRAEG
-192 RVIIL
+192 KVIIL

-219 FGWLLMLLLVI
+219 FGWLMMLLLVI
-230 LLSKKTIAPVARS
+230 LLSRKTIAPVARS

-277 ENKWSRNIRAQT
+277 ENKWSKNIRAQT

-301 LAKMDENSAKL
+301 LAKMDESSTKL
-312 PMCGFDISTAAED
+312 PMCEFDISTAAED
-325 TVNAFI
+325 TVGAFI
-331 EPAALKGVMIEQNI
+331 EPAALKGIMIEQNI
-345 QKGLQLNGNR
+345 KKGIRLSGNR
-355 DSIIQLMTVLLDNAV
+355 DSIVQLMTVLLDNAV
-370 KYTESGGTI
+370 KYTESGGVI
-379 RAKLSGNE
+379 RAELYGSE

-449 VNADETGTP
+449 ASASESHTD
-458 SPADTDKSTSSM
+458 STDKQNTNM
-470 LKFTV
+470 LMFTV

>member
-47 LCYNFE
+47 LCYSFE
-53 TSTIWNGDSN
+53 TSTKWNADTT
-63 ADNTQPPQ
+63 DNTQPPQ
-71 DANDTRQNTATDT
+71 SINGTQQNTTGATGNQNDTG
-84 DKSSSQDNPDN
+84 
-95 QNNPDFQPPQDNG
+95 FVPQDNG
-108 TKPPDDKKNG
+108 TKPPDDKKNNG
-118 DFGKHDKDA
+118 FGRHDKNAVD
-127 IKSARYAAVALDD
+127 SARYAAVAID
-140 KGNIIRT
+140 KNGNIIRT

-152 SSLTEDE
+152 SSLTEE
-159 VTAITQALK
+159 EATAITEALK
-168 STASGTGNYNGYLY
+168 NTASGTGTYNGFLY
-182 RISDAKRVSG
+182 RISETKRADG
-192 RVIIL
+192 KVIIL
-197 LDNSMQ
+197 LDNGMQ

-211 FISVGAGI
+211 FISAGAGI

-301 LAKMDENSAKL
+301 LAKMDESSTKL
-312 PMCGFDISTAAED
+312 PMCSFDISTAAED

-331 EPAALKGVMIEQNI
+331 EPAALKGVMIEQDI

-355 DSIIQLMTVLLDNAV
+355 DSIVQLMTVLLDNAV

-379 RAKLSGNE
+379 SAKLSGND
-387 KNITLSIANTCEP
+387 KNIALSIANTCEP

-439 KGSITAENVS
+439 KGTITAENI
-449 VNADETGTP
+449 TGT
-458 SPADTDKSTSSM
+458 SPDNPDM
-470 LKFTV
+470 FTV

>member
-12 SAMTAVTILLVVLI
+12 SAMLAVTILLVVLI

-47 LCYNFE
+47 LCYSFE
-53 TSTIWNGDSN
+53 TSTKWNADTT
-63 ADNTQPPQ
+63 DNTQPPQ
-71 DANDTRQNTATDT
+71 SINGTQQNTTGV
-84 DKSSSQDNPDN
+84 SGN
-95 QNNPDFQPPQDNG
+95 QNNPDFPPQDNG
-108 TKPPDDKKNG
+108 TKPPDDKKNNG
-118 DFGKHDKDA
+118 FGRHDKNAVD
-127 IKSARYAAVALDD
+127 SARYAAVAID
-140 KGNIIRT
+140 KNGNIIRT

-159 VTAITQALK
+159 ATAITEALK
-168 STASGTGNYNGYLY
+168 NTAAGTGTYSGFLY
-182 RISDAKRVSG
+182 RISETKRAEG
-192 RVIIL
+192 KVIIL
-197 LDNSMQ
+197 LDNGMQ

-219 FGWLLMLLLVI
+219 FGWLMMLLLVI
-230 LLSKKTIAPVARS
+230 LLSRKTIAPVARS

-277 ENKWSRNIRAQT
+277 ENKWSKNIRAQT

-301 LAKMDENSAKL
+301 LAKMDESSTKL
-312 PMCGFDISTAAED
+312 PMCEFDISTAAED
-325 TVNAFI
+325 TVSAFI
-331 EPAALKGVMIEQNI
+331 EPAALKGIMIEQNI
-345 QKGLQLNGNR
+345 KKGIRLSGNR
-355 DSIIQLMTVLLDNAV
+355 DSIVQLMTVLLDNAV
-370 KYTESGGTI
+370 KYTESGGVI
-379 RAKLSGNE
+379 RAELYGSE

-430 VAQAIAELH
+430 VAEAIAELH

-449 VNADETGTP
+449 ATASEAHTDT
-458 SPADTDKSTSSM
+458 TDKQNTNM
-470 LKFTV
+470 LMFTI

>member
-12 SAMTAVTILLVVLI
+12 TAMLAVTILLVVLI

-35 TTSGDNDRLMEM
+35 TTSNDNDRLMEM
-47 LCYNFE
+47 LGNSFE
-53 TSTIWNGDSN
+53 NSTMWNADTT
-63 ADNTQPPQ
+63 DNTQPPQ
-71 DANDTRQNTATDT
+71 SITGTQQNTADA
-84 DKSSSQDNPDN
+84 SGN
-95 QNNPDFQPPQDNG
+95 QNDTGFPPQDNG
-108 TKPPDDKKNG
+108 TKPPDDKKNNG
-118 DFGKHDKDA
+118 FGRHDKNAVD
-127 IKSARYAAVALDD
+127 SARYAAVAID
-140 KGNIIRT
+140 KNGNIIRT

-159 VTAITQALK
+159 ATAITEALK
-168 STASGTGNYNGYLY
+168 NTASGTGAYSGYLY
-182 RISDAKRVSG
+182 RISDTRTGG
-192 RVIIL
+192 RIIIL
-197 LDNSMQ
+197 LDNGMQ

-230 LLSKKTIAPVARS
+230 LLSKKTIAPVARI

-277 ENKWSRNIRAQT
+277 ENKWSKNIRAQT

-312 PMCGFDISTAAED
+312 PMCSFDISTAAED
-325 TVNAFI
+325 TVSAFI
-331 EPAALKGVMIEQNI
+331 EPAALKGVMIEQDI

-355 DSIIQLMTVLLDNAV
+355 DSIVQLMTVLLDNAV
-370 KYTESGGTI
+370 KYTVSGGMI

-439 KGSITAENVS
+439 KGTITAENVS
-449 VNADETGTP
+449 VNTDETDTNY
-458 SPADTDKSTSSM
+458 PADADKSTSNLLM
-470 LKFTV
+470 FTFRL
-475 KI
+475 

>member
-12 SAMTAVTILLVVLI
+12 SAMLAVTILLVVLI

-35 TTSGDNDRLMEM
+35 TTSNDNDRLMEM
-47 LCYNFE
+47 LCYSFE
-53 TSTIWNGDSN
+53 TSTKWNADTT
-63 ADNTQPPQ
+63 DNTQPPQ
-71 DANDTRQNTATDT
+71 SINDTQKNTAADI
-84 DKSSSQDNPDN
+84 SGS
-95 QNNPDFQPPQDNG
+95 QNNPDFPPQDNG
-108 TKPPDDKKNG
+108 TKPPDDKKNNG
-118 DFGKHDKDA
+118 FGRHDKNAVD
-127 IKSARYAAVALDD
+127 SARYAAVAID
-140 KGNIIRT
+140 KNGNIIRT

-159 VTAITQALK
+159 VTAITEALK
-168 STASGTGNYNGYLY
+168 NTASGTGTYSGFLY
-182 RISDAKRVSG
+182 RISETKRAEG
-192 RVIIL
+192 KVIIL
-197 LDNSMQ
+197 LDNGMQ

-277 ENKWSRNIRAQT
+277 ENKWSKNIRAQT

-301 LAKMDENSAKL
+301 LAKMDESSAKL
-312 PMCGFDISTAAED
+312 TMCSFDISTAAED

-331 EPAALKGVMIEQNI
+331 EPAALKGVMIEQDI

-355 DSIIQLMTVLLDNAV
+355 DSIVQLMTVLLDNAV
-370 KYTESGGTI
+370 KYTVSGGMI

-400 IDHPEKLFDRFYR
+400 IDHPGKLFDRFYR

-439 KGSITAENVS
+439 KGTITAENIT
-449 VNADETGTP
+449 DT
-458 SPADTDKSTSSM
+458 SPDNPDINTDNM
-470 LKFTV
+470 LMFTV
-475 KI
+475 RV